1 LIKIVLLNISKR
13 IEIKIMKK
21 ISLFLALLAPGII
34 YADIL
39 LHVGN
44 LIDTD
49 NGEISKAVT
58 IRING
63 NKISEVT
70 KGYAIP
76 NKDDEIINL
85 KQSYVMPGFMDMHV
99 HLAQEYVPKAERES
113 KIEPE
118 YRTLF
123 AANAA
128 SKTLMAGFTT
138 VRNLGDGGMETI
150 SLREAIKQGLAI
162 GPRIFTSGKTIAT
175 TGGHGDP
182 TNGMPK
188 DNYAP
193 PTPEEGVIDSP
204 AEAIKAVRQRY
215 KDGTDGIKITAT
227 GGVLSVAK
235 SGENPQFTDAEL
247 LAIVSTA
254 NDYGLW
260 TAAHAHGKEG
270 MKRAVIAGINSIEHG
285 TYMDQEVMELMKAR
299 GTYYVPTIMAGDWVA
314 EKAKIPNFFPALVKP
329 KAEKIGPQIE
339 STFAA
344 AYKAGVKIAFGT
356 DSGVS
361 AHGDNWQ
368 EFILMTNAGMTNKDA
383 LKSATIETAK
393 LLRIEDKLGQIKP
406 GMLADIIAVQEN
418 PIDDIST
425 VKNVSFVMKDG
436 VIYKQNS

>member
-1 LIKIVLLNISKR
+1 
-13 IEIKIMKK
+13 MKK
-21 ISLFLALLAPGII
+21 ISLFLFLSISHFI
-34 YADIL
+34 NADTL

-44 LIDTD
+44 LLDTND
-49 NGEISKAVT
+49 GKVAKAVT
-58 IRING
+58 IKIKG
-63 NKISEVT
+63 NKITEIT
-70 KGYAIP
+70 KGYATP
-76 NKDDEIINL
+76 TQNDEVVNL
-85 KQSYVMPGFMDMHV
+85 KQSYVLPGFMDMHV
-99 HLAQEYVPKAERES
+99 HLAQEYVPKAERQS

-118 YRTLF
+118 YRALF

-128 SKTLMAGFTT
+128 SKTLMAGFTS
-138 VRNLGDGGMETI
+138 VRNVGDGGMETI
-150 SLREAIKQGLAI
+150 SLREAINQGLVI

-204 AEAIKAVRQRY
+204 EEAIKAVRQRY

-247 LAIVSTA
+247 IAIVSTA

-270 MKRAVIAGINSIEHG
+270 MKRAVLAGINSIEHG
-285 TYMDQEVMELMKAR
+285 TYMDQEIMDLMKAR

-314 EKAKIPNFFPALVKP
+314 EKAKIPNFFPSLVKP
-329 KAEKIGPQIE
+329 KAEKIGPQIT
-339 STFAA
+339 STFAQ

-368 EFILMTNAGMTNKDA
+368 EFILMTNAGMSNEDA

-393 LLRIEDKLGQIKP
+393 LLRVEDQLGQIKP
-406 GMLADIIAVQEN
+406 GMFADIIAFQKN
-418 PIDDIST
+418 PIEDISI

-436 VIYKQNS
+436 VIYK

>member
-1 LIKIVLLNISKR
+1 MFRINNYKKYMKKVALLFALSISALLN
-13 IEIKIMKK
+13 
-21 ISLFLALLAPGII
+21 
-34 YADIL
+34 ADTL

-44 LIDTD
+44 LLDTN

-58 IRING
+58 IRIKG
-63 NKISEVT
+63 NKILEVT
-70 KGYAIP
+70 KGYATP
-76 NKDDEIINL
+76 KKNDEIVNL
-85 KQSYVMPGFMDMHV
+85 KQSYVLPGFMDMHV
-99 HLAQEYVPKAERES
+99 HLAQEYVPKAERRS

-118 YRTLF
+118 YRALF

-128 SKTLMAGFTT
+128 SKTLMAGFTS

-150 SLREAIKQGLAI
+150 SLRDAIKEGLVI

-188 DNYAP
+188 DNYSP
-193 PTPEEGVIDSP
+193 PSPEEGVIDSP
-204 AEAIKAVRQRY
+204 EDAKKAVRQRY
-215 KDGTDGIKITAT
+215 KDGADGIKITAT

-235 SGENPQFTDAEL
+235 SGENPQFTDEEL
-247 LAIVSTA
+247 NSIVATA

-285 TYMDQEVMELMKAR
+285 TYMDQEVMDLMKSK

-329 KAEKIGPQIE
+329 KAEKIGPQIQ
-339 STFAA
+339 STFAK

-368 EFILMTNAGMTNKDA
+368 EFILMTNAGMTNQDA

-406 GMLADIIAVQEN
+406 GMLADIIAVQQN
-418 PIDDIST
+418 PVEDIST
-425 VKNVSFVMKDG
+425 VENVIFVMKDG
-436 VIYKQNS
+436 VIFKDNT

>member
-1 LIKIVLLNISKR
+1 
-13 IEIKIMKK
+13 MKK
-21 ISLFLALLAPGII
+21 VALLFALSISALI
-34 YADIL
+34 NADTL

-44 LIDTD
+44 LLDTN

-58 IRING
+58 IRIKG
-63 NKISEVT
+63 NKILEVT
-70 KGYAIP
+70 KGYATP
-76 NKDDEIINL
+76 KKNDEIVNL
-85 KQSYVMPGFMDMHV
+85 KQSYVLPGFMDMHV
-99 HLAQEYVPKAERES
+99 HLAQEYVPKAERRS

-118 YRTLF
+118 YRALF

-128 SKTLMAGFTT
+128 SKTLMAGFTS

-150 SLREAIKQGLAI
+150 SLRDAIKEGLVI

-188 DNYAP
+188 DNYSP
-193 PTPEEGVIDSP
+193 PSPEEGVIDSP
-204 AEAIKAVRQRY
+204 EDAKKAVRQRY
-215 KDGTDGIKITAT
+215 KDGADGIKITAT

-235 SGENPQFTDAEL
+235 SGENPQFTDEEL
-247 LAIVSTA
+247 NSIVATA

-285 TYMDQEVMELMKAR
+285 TYMDQEVMDLMKSK

-329 KAEKIGPQIE
+329 KAEKIGPQIQ
-339 STFAA
+339 STFAK

-368 EFILMTNAGMTNKDA
+368 EFILMTNAGMTNQDA

-406 GMLADIIAVQEN
+406 GMLADIIAVQQN
-418 PIDDIST
+418 PIEDIST
-425 VKNVSFVMKDG
+425 VKNVIFVMKDG
-436 VIYKQNS
+436 VIFKDNT

>member
-1 LIKIVLLNISKR
+1 
-13 IEIKIMKK
+13 MKK
-21 ISLFLALLAPGII
+21 ISLFLFLSISHFI
-34 YADIL
+34 NADTL

-44 LIDTD
+44 LIDTND
-49 NGEISKAVT
+49 GKVAKAVT
-58 IRING
+58 IKIKG
-63 NKISEVT
+63 NKIAEIT
-70 KGYAIP
+70 KGYATP
-76 NKDDEIINL
+76 KQNDEVVNL
-85 KQSYVMPGFMDMHV
+85 KQSYVLPGFMDMHV
-99 HLAQEYVPKAERES
+99 HLAQEYVPKAERQS

-118 YRTLF
+118 YRALF

-128 SKTLMAGFTT
+128 SKTLMAGFTS
-138 VRNLGDGGMETI
+138 VRNVGDGGMETI
-150 SLREAIKQGLAI
+150 SLREAINQGLVI

-204 AEAIKAVRQRY
+204 EEAIKAVRQRY

-247 LAIVSTA
+247 IAIVSTA

-270 MKRAVIAGINSIEHG
+270 MKRAVLAGINSIEHG
-285 TYMDQEVMELMKAR
+285 TYMDQEIMDLMKAR

-329 KAEKIGPQIE
+329 KAEKIGPQIT
-339 STFAA
+339 STFAQ

-368 EFILMTNAGMTNKDA
+368 EFILMTNAGMSNEDA

-393 LLRIEDKLGQIKP
+393 LLRVEDQLGQVKP
-406 GMLADIIAVQEN
+406 GMFADIIAFQKN
-418 PIDDIST
+418 PIEDISI

-436 VIYKQNS
+436 VIYKQSL

>member
-1 LIKIVLLNISKR
+1 
-13 IEIKIMKK
+13 MKK
-21 ISLFLALLAPGII
+21 ISLFLFLSISHFI
-34 YADIL
+34 NADTL

-44 LIDTD
+44 LLDTND
-49 NGEISKAVT
+49 GKIAKAVT
-58 IRING
+58 IKIKG
-63 NKISEVT
+63 NKIAEIT
-70 KGYAIP
+70 KGYATP
-76 NKDDEIINL
+76 KQNDEVVNL
-85 KQSYVMPGFMDMHV
+85 KQSYVLPGFMDMHV
-99 HLAQEYVPKAERES
+99 HLAQEYVPKAERQS

-118 YRTLF
+118 YRALF

-128 SKTLMAGFTT
+128 SKTLMAGFTS
-138 VRNLGDGGMETI
+138 VRNVGDGGMETI
-150 SLREAIKQGLAI
+150 SLREAINQGLVI

-204 AEAIKAVRQRY
+204 EEAIKAVRQRY

-247 LAIVSTA
+247 IAIVSTA

-270 MKRAVIAGINSIEHG
+270 MKRAVLAGINSIEHG
-285 TYMDQEVMELMKAR
+285 TYMDQEIMDLMKAR

-314 EKAKIPNFFPALVKP
+314 EKAKIPNFFPTLVKP
-329 KAEKIGPQIE
+329 KAEKIGPQIT
-339 STFAA
+339 STFAE

-368 EFILMTNAGMTNKDA
+368 EFILMTNAGMSNEDA

-393 LLRIEDKLGQIKP
+393 LLRMEDQLGQIKP
-406 GMLADIIAVQEN
+406 GMFADIIAFQKN
-418 PIDDIST
+418 PIEDISI
-425 VKNVSFVMKDG
+425 VENVSFVMKDG
-436 VIYKQNS
+436 VIYKQSL

>member
-1 LIKIVLLNISKR
+1 
-13 IEIKIMKK
+13 MKK
-21 ISLFLALLAPGII
+21 ISLFLFLSISHFI
-34 YADIL
+34 NADTL

-44 LIDTD
+44 LLDTND
-49 NGEISKAVT
+49 GKVAKAVT
-58 IRING
+58 IKIKG
-63 NKISEVT
+63 NKITEIT
-70 KGYAIP
+70 KGYATP
-76 NKDDEIINL
+76 TQNDEVVNL
-85 KQSYVMPGFMDMHV
+85 KQSYVLPGFMDMHV
-99 HLAQEYVPKAERES
+99 HLAQEYVPKAERQS

-118 YRTLF
+118 YRALF

-128 SKTLMAGFTT
+128 SKTLMAGFTS
-138 VRNLGDGGMETI
+138 VRNVGDGGMETI
-150 SLREAIKQGLAI
+150 SLREAINQGLVI

-204 AEAIKAVRQRY
+204 EEAIKAVRQRY

-247 LAIVSTA
+247 IAIVSTA

-270 MKRAVIAGINSIEHG
+270 MKRAVLAGINSIEHG
-285 TYMDQEVMELMKAR
+285 TYMDQEIMDLMKAR

-329 KAEKIGPQIE
+329 KAEKIGPQIT
-339 STFAA
+339 STFAE

-368 EFILMTNAGMTNKDA
+368 EFILMTNAGMSNEDA

-393 LLRIEDKLGQIKP
+393 LLRMEDQLGQIKP
-406 GMLADIIAVQEN
+406 GMFADIIAFQKN
-418 PIDDIST
+418 PIEDISI
-425 VKNVSFVMKDG
+425 VENVSFVMKDG
-436 VIYKQNS
+436 VIYKQSL

>member
-1 LIKIVLLNISKR
+1 
-13 IEIKIMKK
+13 MKK
-21 ISLFLALLAPGII
+21 ISLFLFLSISHLIN
-34 YADIL
+34 ADTL

-44 LIDTD
+44 LLDTND
-49 NGEISKAVT
+49 GKVAKAVT
-58 IRING
+58 IKIKG
-63 NKISEVT
+63 NKITEIT
-70 KGYAIP
+70 KGYATP
-76 NKDDEIINL
+76 TQNDEVVNL
-85 KQSYVMPGFMDMHV
+85 KQSYVLPGFMDMHV
-99 HLAQEYVPKAERES
+99 HLAQEYVPKAERQS

-118 YRTLF
+118 YRALF

-128 SKTLMAGFTT
+128 SKTLMAGFTS
-138 VRNLGDGGMETI
+138 VRNVGDGGMETI
-150 SLREAIKQGLAI
+150 SLREAINQGLVI

-204 AEAIKAVRQRY
+204 EEAIKAVRQRY

-247 LAIVSTA
+247 IAIVSTA

-270 MKRAVIAGINSIEHG
+270 MKRAVLAGINSIEHG
-285 TYMDQEVMELMKAR
+285 TYMDQEIMDLMKAR

-329 KAEKIGPQIE
+329 KAEKIGPQIT
-339 STFAA
+339 STFAR
-344 AYKAGVKIAFGT
+344 AYEAGVKIAFGT

-368 EFILMTNAGMTNKDA
+368 EFILMTNAGMSNEDA

-393 LLRIEDKLGQIKP
+393 LLRVEDQLGQIKP
-406 GMLADIIAVQEN
+406 GMFADIIAFQKN
-418 PIDDIST
+418 PIEDISI
-425 VKNVSFVMKDG
+425 VENVSFVMKDG
-436 VIYKQNS
+436 VIYKQSL

>member
-1 LIKIVLLNISKR
+1 
-13 IEIKIMKK
+13 MKK
-21 ISLFLALLAPGII
+21 ISLFLFLSISHFI
-34 YADIL
+34 NADTL

-44 LIDTD
+44 LLDTND
-49 NGEISKAVT
+49 GKVAKAVT
-58 IRING
+58 IKIKG
-63 NKISEVT
+63 NKITEIT
-70 KGYAIP
+70 KGYATP
-76 NKDDEIINL
+76 TKNDEVVNL
-85 KQSYVMPGFMDMHV
+85 KQSYVLPGFMDMHV
-99 HLAQEYVPKAERES
+99 HLAQEYVPKAERQS

-118 YRTLF
+118 YRALF

-128 SKTLMAGFTT
+128 SKTLMAGFTS
-138 VRNLGDGGMETI
+138 VRNVGDGGMETI
-150 SLREAIKQGLAI
+150 SLREAINQGLVI

-204 AEAIKAVRQRY
+204 EEAIKAVRQRY

-247 LAIVSTA
+247 IAIVSTA

-270 MKRAVIAGINSIEHG
+270 MKRAVLAGINSIEHG
-285 TYMDQEVMELMKAR
+285 TYMDQEIMDLMKAR

-329 KAEKIGPQIE
+329 KAEKIGPQIT
-339 STFAA
+339 STFAQ

-368 EFILMTNAGMTNKDA
+368 EFILMTNAGMSNEDA

-393 LLRIEDKLGQIKP
+393 LLRMEDQLGQIKP
-406 GMLADIIAVQEN
+406 GMFADIIAFQKN
-418 PIDDIST
+418 PIEDISI

-436 VIYKQNS
+436 VIYKQSL

>member
-1 LIKIVLLNISKR
+1 MFR
-13 IEIKIMKK
+13 INNHKKYMKK
-21 ISLFLALLAPGII
+21 VALLFALSISALI
-34 YADIL
+34 NADTL

-44 LIDTD
+44 LLDTD

-58 IRING
+58 IRIKG
-63 NKISEVT
+63 NKILEVT
-70 KGYAIP
+70 KGYATP
-76 NKDDEIINL
+76 KKNDEIVNL
-85 KQSYVMPGFMDMHV
+85 KQSYVLPGFMDMHV
-99 HLAQEYVPKAERES
+99 HLAQEYVPKAERRS

-118 YRTLF
+118 YRALF

-128 SKTLMAGFTT
+128 SKTLMAGFTS

-150 SLREAIKQGLAI
+150 SLRDAIKEGLVI

-188 DNYAP
+188 DNYSP
-193 PTPEEGVIDSP
+193 PSPEEGVVDSP
-204 AEAIKAVRQRY
+204 EDAKKAVRQRY
-215 KDGTDGIKITAT
+215 KDGADGIKITAT

-235 SGENPQFTDAEL
+235 SGENPQFTDDEL
-247 LAIVSTA
+247 NSIVATA

-285 TYMDQEVMELMKAR
+285 TYMDQEVMDLMKSK

-329 KAEKIGPQIE
+329 KAEKIGPQIQ
-339 STFAA
+339 STFAK

-368 EFILMTNAGMTNKDA
+368 EFILMTNAGMTNQDA

-406 GMLADIIAVQEN
+406 GMLADIIAVQQN
-418 PIDDIST
+418 PVEDIST
-425 VKNVSFVMKDG
+425 VENVIFVMKDG
-436 VIYKQNS
+436 VIFKDNT

>member
-1 LIKIVLLNISKR
+1 
-13 IEIKIMKK
+13 MKK
-21 ISLFLALLAPGII
+21 ISLFLFLLISHFI
-34 YADIL
+34 NADTL

-44 LIDTD
+44 LLDTND
-49 NGEISKAVT
+49 GKVAKAVT
-58 IRING
+58 IKIKG
-63 NKISEVT
+63 NKIAEIT
-70 KGYAIP
+70 KGYATP
-76 NKDDEIINL
+76 TQNDEVVNL
-85 KQSYVMPGFMDMHV
+85 KQSYVLPGFMDMHV
-99 HLAQEYVPKAERES
+99 HLAQEYVPKAERQS

-118 YRTLF
+118 YRALF

-128 SKTLMAGFTT
+128 SKTLMAGFTS
-138 VRNLGDGGMETI
+138 VRNVGDGGMETI
-150 SLREAIKQGLAI
+150 SLREAINQGLVI

-204 AEAIKAVRQRY
+204 EEAIKAVRQRY

-247 LAIVSTA
+247 IAIVTTA

-270 MKRAVIAGINSIEHG
+270 MKRAVLAGINSIEHG
-285 TYMDQEVMELMKAR
+285 TYMDQEIMDLMKAR

-329 KAEKIGPQIE
+329 KAEKIGPQIT
-339 STFAA
+339 STFAQ

-368 EFILMTNAGMTNKDA
+368 EFILMANAGMSNEDA

-393 LLRIEDKLGQIKP
+393 LLRVEDQLGQIKP
-406 GMLADIIAVQEN
+406 GMFADIIAFQKN
-418 PIDDIST
+418 PIEDISI

-436 VIYKQNS
+436 VIYKQSL

>member
-1 LIKIVLLNISKR
+1 
-13 IEIKIMKK
+13 MKK
-21 ISLFLALLAPGII
+21 IALILFLSVSNLII
-34 YADIL
+34 ADTL

-49 NGEISKAVT
+49 SGDITKAVT
-58 IRING
+58 IRVIG
-63 NKISEVT
+63 NEISEVT
-70 KGYAIP
+70 KGYANP
-76 NKDDEIINL
+76 NKNDQVINL
-85 KQSYVMPGFMDMHV
+85 KQSFVLPGFMDMHV

-118 YRTLF
+118 YRALF

-128 SKTLMAGFTT
+128 SKTLMAGFTS

-150 SLREAIKQGLAI
+150 SLREAIRKGLAI

-188 DNYAP
+188 DNYSP

-204 AEAIKAVRQRY
+204 EEAIKAVRQRY

-235 SGENPQFTDAEL
+235 SGENPQFTNAEL
-247 LAIVSTA
+247 IAIIATA

-285 TYMDQEVMELMKAR
+285 TYMDQEVMDLMKAR

-314 EKAKIPNFFPALVKP
+314 KKAKIPNFFPALVKP
-329 KAEKIGPQIE
+329 KAEKIGPQIQ
-339 STFAA
+339 STFAK

-368 EFILMTNAGMTNKDA
+368 EFILMTDAGMSNKDA

-393 LLRIEDKLGQIKP
+393 LLRVEDKLGQIKP
-406 GMLADIIAVQEN
+406 GMLADIIAVQNN
-418 PIDDIST
+418 PIEDIST

>member
-1 LIKIVLLNISKR
+1 
-13 IEIKIMKK
+13 MKK
-21 ISLFLALLAPGII
+21 IALLFTLSISALIN
-34 YADIL
+34 ADTL

-44 LIDTD
+44 LLDTN

-58 IRING
+58 IRIKG
-63 NKISEVT
+63 NKILEVT
-70 KGYAIP
+70 KGYATP
-76 NKDDEIINL
+76 KKNDEIVNL
-85 KQSYVMPGFMDMHV
+85 KQSYVLPGFMDMHV
-99 HLAQEYVPKAERES
+99 HLAQEYVPKAERRS

-118 YRTLF
+118 YRALF

-128 SKTLMAGFTT
+128 SKTLMAGFTS

-150 SLREAIKQGLAI
+150 SLRDAIKEGLVI

-188 DNYAP
+188 DNYSP
-193 PTPEEGVIDSP
+193 PSPEEGVIDSP
-204 AEAIKAVRQRY
+204 EDAKKAVRQRY
-215 KDGTDGIKITAT
+215 KDGADGIKITAT

-235 SGENPQFTDAEL
+235 SGENPQFTDEEL
-247 LAIVSTA
+247 NSIVATA

-285 TYMDQEVMELMKAR
+285 TYMDQEVMDLMKSR

-329 KAEKIGPQIE
+329 KAEKIGPQIQ
-339 STFAA
+339 STFAK

-368 EFILMTNAGMTNKDA
+368 EFILMTNAGMTNQDA

-406 GMLADIIAVQEN
+406 GMLADIIAVQQN
-418 PIDDIST
+418 PVEDIST
-425 VKNVSFVMKDG
+425 VENVIFVMKDG
-436 VIYKQNS
+436 VIYKDNT

>member
-1 LIKIVLLNISKR
+1 
-13 IEIKIMKK
+13 MKK
-21 ISLFLALLAPGII
+21 ITFLFALSISNFII
-34 YADIL
+34 ADTL

-44 LIDTD
+44 LLDTS

-58 IRING
+58 IRIFE
-63 NKISEVT
+63 NKITEVT
-70 KGYAIP
+70 KGYATP
-76 NKDDEIINL
+76 KKNDEVVNL
-85 KQSYVMPGFMDMHV
+85 KQSYVLPGFMDMHV
-99 HLAQEYVPKAERES
+99 HLAQEYLPKAERQS
-113 KIEPE
+113 KVEPE
-118 YRTLF
+118 FRALF

-128 SKTLMAGFTT
+128 SKTLMAGFTS
-138 VRNLGDGGMETI
+138 VRNLGDGGMDTI

-182 TNGMPK
+182 TNGMSK
-188 DNYAP
+188 DRYVP
-193 PTPEEGVIDSP
+193 PSPEEGVIDSP
-204 AEAIKAVRQRY
+204 QDAIKAVRQRY

-235 SGENPQFTDAEL
+235 SGENPQFTDEEL
-247 LAIVSTA
+247 RAIVTTA

-270 MKRAVIAGINSIEHG
+270 MKRAVLAGINSIEHG
-285 TYMDQEVMELMKAR
+285 TYMDQEVMDLMKAK

-329 KAEKIGPQIE
+329 KAEKIGPQIQ
-339 STFAA
+339 STFSQ

-393 LLRIEDKLGQIKP
+393 LLRMEEMLGQIKP
-406 GMLADIIAVQEN
+406 GMLADIIAVKKN
-418 PIDDIST
+418 PIQDISA
-425 VKNVSFVMKDG
+425 VENVSFVMKDG
-436 VIYKQNS
+436 VIYKQD

>member
-1 LIKIVLLNISKR
+1 
-13 IEIKIMKK
+13 MKK
-21 ISLFLALLAPGII
+21 VALLFALSISALI
-34 YADIL
+34 NADTL

-44 LIDTD
+44 LLDTN

-58 IRING
+58 IRIKG
-63 NKISEVT
+63 NKILEVT
-70 KGYAIP
+70 KGYATP
-76 NKDDEIINL
+76 KKNDEIVNL
-85 KQSYVMPGFMDMHV
+85 KQSYVLPGFMDMHV
-99 HLAQEYVPKAERES
+99 HLAQEYVPKAERRS

-118 YRTLF
+118 YRALF

-128 SKTLMAGFTT
+128 SKTLMAGFTS

-150 SLREAIKQGLAI
+150 SLRDAIKEGLVI

-188 DNYAP
+188 DNYSP
-193 PTPEEGVIDSP
+193 PSPEEGVIDSP
-204 AEAIKAVRQRY
+204 EDAKKAVRQRY
-215 KDGTDGIKITAT
+215 KDGADGIKITAT

-235 SGENPQFTDAEL
+235 SGENPQFTDEEL
-247 LAIVSTA
+247 NSIVATA

-270 MKRAVIAGINSIEHG
+270 MKRAVMAGINSIEHG
-285 TYMDQEVMELMKAR
+285 TYMDQEVMDLMKSK

-329 KAEKIGPQIE
+329 KAEKIGPQIQ
-339 STFAA
+339 STFAK

-368 EFILMTNAGMTNKDA
+368 EFILMTNAGMTNQDA

-406 GMLADIIAVQEN
+406 GMLADIIAVQQN
-418 PIDDIST
+418 PVEDIST
-425 VKNVSFVMKDG
+425 VENVIFVMKDG
-436 VIYKQNS
+436 VIFKDNT

>member
-1 LIKIVLLNISKR
+1 MKN
-13 IEIKIMKK
+13 MKK
-21 ISLFLALLAPGII
+21 INLLLVLLISGLGN
-34 YADIL
+34 ADTL

-44 LIDTD
+44 LLDTN

-58 IRING
+58 IRIAG

-70 KGYAIP
+70 KGYATP
-76 NKDDEIINL
+76 KKDDEVVNL
-85 KQSYVMPGFMDMHV
+85 KQSYVLPGFMDMHV
-99 HLAQEYVPKAERES
+99 HLAQEYVPKAERQS

-118 YRTLF
+118 YRALF

-128 SKTLMAGFTT
+128 KKTLMAGFTS

-204 AEAIKAVRQRY
+204 EEAIKAVRQRY

-247 LAIVSTA
+247 VAIVTTA

-285 TYMDQEVMELMKAR
+285 TYMDQEVMDLMKAR

-329 KAEKIGPQIE
+329 KAEKIGPQIQ
-339 STFAA
+339 STFAE

-368 EFILMTNAGMTNKDA
+368 EFILMTNAGMSNKDA

-393 LLRIEDKLGQIKP
+393 LLKVEDKLGQIKP
-406 GMLADIIAVQEN
+406 GMLADIIAVQKN
-418 PIDDIST
+418 PIEDIST
-425 VKNVSFVMKDG
+425 VENVSFVMKDG
-436 VIYKQNS
+436 VIYKQSS

>member
-1 LIKIVLLNISKR
+1 MFR
-13 IEIKIMKK
+13 INNYKKYMKK
-21 ISLFLALLAPGII
+21 VALLFALSISALI
-34 YADIL
+34 NADTL

-44 LIDTD
+44 LLDTN

-58 IRING
+58 IRIKG
-63 NKISEVT
+63 NKILEVT
-70 KGYAIP
+70 KGYATP
-76 NKDDEIINL
+76 KKNDEIVNL
-85 KQSYVMPGFMDMHV
+85 KQSYVLPGFMDMHV
-99 HLAQEYVPKAERES
+99 HLAQEYVPKAERRS

-118 YRTLF
+118 YRALF

-128 SKTLMAGFTT
+128 SKTLMAGFTS

-150 SLREAIKQGLAI
+150 SLRDAIKEGLVI

-188 DNYAP
+188 DNYSP
-193 PTPEEGVIDSP
+193 PSPEEGVIDSP
-204 AEAIKAVRQRY
+204 EDAKKAVRQRY
-215 KDGTDGIKITAT
+215 KDGADGIKITAT

-235 SGENPQFTDAEL
+235 SGENPQFTDEEL
-247 LAIVSTA
+247 NSIVATA

-285 TYMDQEVMELMKAR
+285 TYMDQEVMDLMKSK

-329 KAEKIGPQIE
+329 KAEKIGPQIQ
-339 STFAA
+339 STFAK

-368 EFILMTNAGMTNKDA
+368 EFILMTNAGMTNQDA

-406 GMLADIIAVQEN
+406 GMLADIIAVRQNPVEN
-418 PIDDIST
+418 IST
-425 VKNVSFVMKDG
+425 VENVIFVMKDG
-436 VIYKQNS
+436 VIYKDNT

>member
-1 LIKIVLLNISKR
+1 
-13 IEIKIMKK
+13 MKK
-21 ISLFLALLAPGII
+21 INFLLVLLISGLTN
-34 YADIL
+34 ADTL

-44 LIDTD
+44 LLDTN

-58 IRING
+58 IRISG
-63 NKISEVT
+63 NKISEIT
-70 KGYAIP
+70 KGYATP
-76 NKDDEIINL
+76 KKDDEVVNL
-85 KQSYVMPGFMDMHV
+85 KQSFVLPGFMDMHV
-99 HLAQEYVPKAERES
+99 HLAQEYVPKAERQL

-118 YRTLF
+118 YRALF

-128 SKTLMAGFTT
+128 TKTLMAGFTS

-182 TNGMPK
+182 TNGMSK
-188 DNYAP
+188 DNYTP

-204 AEAIKAVRQRY
+204 EEAIKAVRQRY

-247 LAIVSTA
+247 VAIVTTA

-285 TYMDQEVMELMKAR
+285 TYMDQEVMDLMKAR

-329 KAEKIGPQIE
+329 KAEKIGPQIQ
-339 STFAA
+339 STFAE

-368 EFILMTNAGMTNKDA
+368 EFILMTNAGMSNKDA

-393 LLRIEDKLGQIKP
+393 LLKVEDKLGQIKP
-406 GMLADIIAVQEN
+406 GMLADIIAVKKN
-418 PIDDIST
+418 PIEDIST
-425 VKNVSFVMKDG
+425 VENVSFVMKDG
-436 VIYKQNS
+436 VIYKQSS

>member
-1 LIKIVLLNISKR
+1 MFKR
-13 IEIKIMKK
+13 KK
-21 ISLFLALLAPGII
+21 K
-34 YADIL
+34 
-39 LHVGN
+39 V
-44 LIDTD
+44 
-49 NGEISKAVT
+49 
-58 IRING
+58 
-63 NKISEVT
+63 
-70 KGYAIP
+70 
-76 NKDDEIINL
+76 
-85 KQSYVMPGFMDMHV
+85 
-99 HLAQEYVPKAERES
+99 

-128 SKTLMAGFTT
+128 SKTLMAGFTS

-188 DNYAP
+188 DTFNFAP

-270 MKRAVIAGINSIEHG
+270 MKE
-285 TYMDQEVMELMKAR
+285 QL
-299 GTYYVPTIMAGDWVA
+299 
-314 EKAKIPNFFPALVKP
+314 
-329 KAEKIGPQIE
+329 
-339 STFAA
+339 
-344 AYKAGVKIAFGT
+344 
-356 DSGVS
+356 
-361 AHGDNWQ
+361 
-368 EFILMTNAGMTNKDA
+368 
-383 LKSATIETAK
+383 
-393 LLRIEDKLGQIKP
+393 
-406 GMLADIIAVQEN
+406 
-418 PIDDIST
+418 
-425 VKNVSFVMKDG
+425 
-436 VIYKQNS
+436 

>member
-1 LIKIVLLNISKR
+1 
-13 IEIKIMKK
+13 MKK
-21 ISLFLALLAPGII
+21 ISLFLFLSISHFI
-34 YADIL
+34 NADTL

-44 LIDTD
+44 LLDTND
-49 NGEISKAVT
+49 GKVAKAVT
-58 IRING
+58 IKIKG
-63 NKISEVT
+63 NKITEIT
-70 KGYAIP
+70 KGYATP
-76 NKDDEIINL
+76 TQNDEVVNL
-85 KQSYVMPGFMDMHV
+85 KQSYVLPGFMDMHV
-99 HLAQEYVPKAERES
+99 HLAQEYVPKAERQS

-118 YRTLF
+118 YRALF

-128 SKTLMAGFTT
+128 SKTLMAGFTS
-138 VRNLGDGGMETI
+138 VRNVGDGGMETI
-150 SLREAIKQGLAI
+150 SLREAINQGLVI

-204 AEAIKAVRQRY
+204 EEAIKAVRQRY

-247 LAIVSTA
+247 IAIVSTA

-270 MKRAVIAGINSIEHG
+270 MKRAVLAGINSIEHG
-285 TYMDQEVMELMKAR
+285 TYMDQEIMDLMKAR

-329 KAEKIGPQIE
+329 KAEKIGPQIT
-339 STFAA
+339 STFAQ

-368 EFILMTNAGMTNKDA
+368 EFILMTNAGMSNEDA

-393 LLRIEDKLGQIKP
+393 LLRMEDQLGQIKP
-406 GMLADIIAVQEN
+406 GMFADIIAFQKN
-418 PIDDIST
+418 PTEDISI

-436 VIYKQNS
+436 VIYKQSL

>member
-1 LIKIVLLNISKR
+1 
-13 IEIKIMKK
+13 MKK
-21 ISLFLALLAPGII
+21 ISLFLFLSISHFI
-34 YADIL
+34 NADTL

-44 LIDTD
+44 LLDTND
-49 NGEISKAVT
+49 GKVAKAVT
-58 IRING
+58 IKIKG
-63 NKISEVT
+63 NKITEIT
-70 KGYAIP
+70 KGYATP
-76 NKDDEIINL
+76 TKNDEVVNL
-85 KQSYVMPGFMDMHV
+85 KQSYVLPGFMDMHV
-99 HLAQEYVPKAERES
+99 HLAQEYLPKAERQS

-118 YRTLF
+118 YRALF

-128 SKTLMAGFTT
+128 SKTLMAGFTS
-138 VRNLGDGGMETI
+138 VRNVGDGGMETI
-150 SLREAIKQGLAI
+150 SLREAINQGLVI

-204 AEAIKAVRQRY
+204 EEAIKAVRQRY

-247 LAIVSTA
+247 IAIVSTA

-270 MKRAVIAGINSIEHG
+270 MKRAVLAGINSIEHG
-285 TYMDQEVMELMKAR
+285 TYMDQEIMDLMKAR

-329 KAEKIGPQIE
+329 KAEKIGPQIT
-339 STFAA
+339 STFAQ

-368 EFILMTNAGMTNKDA
+368 EFILMTNAGMSNEDA

-393 LLRIEDKLGQIKP
+393 LLRVEDQLGQIKP
-406 GMLADIIAVQEN
+406 GMFADIIAFQKN
-418 PIDDIST
+418 PTEDISI

-436 VIYKQNS
+436 VIYKQSL

>member
-1 LIKIVLLNISKR
+1 MFR
-13 IEIKIMKK
+13 INNHKKYMKK
-21 ISLFLALLAPGII
+21 IALLFTLSISALIN
-34 YADIL
+34 ADTL

-44 LIDTD
+44 LLDTN

-58 IRING
+58 IRIKG
-63 NKISEVT
+63 NKILEVT
-70 KGYAIP
+70 KGYATP
-76 NKDDEIINL
+76 KKNDEIVNL
-85 KQSYVMPGFMDMHV
+85 KQSYVLPGFMDMHV
-99 HLAQEYVPKAERES
+99 HLAQEYVPKAERRS

-118 YRTLF
+118 YRALF

-128 SKTLMAGFTT
+128 SKTLMAGFTS

-150 SLREAIKQGLAI
+150 SLRDAIKEGLVI

-188 DNYAP
+188 DNYSP
-193 PTPEEGVIDSP
+193 PSPEEGVIDSP
-204 AEAIKAVRQRY
+204 EDAKKAVRQRY
-215 KDGTDGIKITAT
+215 KDGADGIKITAT

-235 SGENPQFTDAEL
+235 SGENPQFTDEEL
-247 LAIVSTA
+247 NSIVATA

-285 TYMDQEVMELMKAR
+285 TYMDQEVMDLMKSK

-329 KAEKIGPQIE
+329 KAEKIGPQIQ
-339 STFAA
+339 STFAK

-368 EFILMTNAGMTNKDA
+368 EFILMTNAGMTNQDA

-406 GMLADIIAVQEN
+406 GMLADIIAVQQN
-418 PIDDIST
+418 PVEDIST
-425 VKNVSFVMKDG
+425 VENVIFVMKDG
-436 VIYKQNS
+436 VIFKDNT

>member
-1 LIKIVLLNISKR
+1 
-13 IEIKIMKK
+13 MKK
-21 ISLFLALLAPGII
+21 ISLFLFLSISHFI
-34 YADIL
+34 NADTL

-44 LIDTD
+44 LLDTND
-49 NGEISKAVT
+49 GKVAKAVT
-58 IRING
+58 IKIKG
-63 NKISEVT
+63 NKIAEIT
-70 KGYAIP
+70 KGYATP
-76 NKDDEIINL
+76 KQNDEVVNL
-85 KQSYVMPGFMDMHV
+85 KQSYVLPGFMDMHV
-99 HLAQEYVPKAERES
+99 HLAQEYVPKAERQS

-118 YRTLF
+118 YRALF

-128 SKTLMAGFTT
+128 SKTLMAGFTS
-138 VRNLGDGGMETI
+138 VRNVGDGGMETI
-150 SLREAIKQGLAI
+150 SLREAINQGLVI

-204 AEAIKAVRQRY
+204 EEAIKAVRQRY

-247 LAIVSTA
+247 IAIVSTA

-270 MKRAVIAGINSIEHG
+270 MKRAVLAGINSIEHG
-285 TYMDQEVMELMKAR
+285 TYMDQEIMDLMKAR

-329 KAEKIGPQIE
+329 KAEKIGPQIT
-339 STFAA
+339 STFAE

-368 EFILMTNAGMTNKDA
+368 EFILMTNAGMSNEDA

-393 LLRIEDKLGQIKP
+393 LLRVEDQLGQIKP
-406 GMLADIIAVQEN
+406 GMFADIIAFQKN
-418 PIDDIST
+418 PTEDISI

-436 VIYKQNS
+436 VIYKQSL

>member
-1 LIKIVLLNISKR
+1 
-13 IEIKIMKK
+13 MKK
-21 ISLFLALLAPGII
+21 ISLFLFLSISHFI
-34 YADIL
+34 NADTL
-39 LHVGN
+39 LHVGS
-44 LIDTD
+44 LLDTND
-49 NGEISKAVT
+49 GKVAKAVT
-58 IRING
+58 IKIKG
-63 NKISEVT
+63 NKITEIT
-70 KGYAIP
+70 KGYATP
-76 NKDDEIINL
+76 TQNDEVVNL
-85 KQSYVMPGFMDMHV
+85 KQSYVLPGFMDMHV
-99 HLAQEYVPKAERES
+99 HLAQEYVPKAERQS

-118 YRTLF
+118 YRALF

-128 SKTLMAGFTT
+128 SKTLMAGFTS
-138 VRNLGDGGMETI
+138 VRNVGDGGMETI
-150 SLREAIKQGLAI
+150 SLREAINQGLVI

-204 AEAIKAVRQRY
+204 EEAIKAVRQRY

-247 LAIVSTA
+247 IAIVSTA

-270 MKRAVIAGINSIEHG
+270 MKRAVLAGINSIEHG
-285 TYMDQEVMELMKAR
+285 TYMDQEIMDLMKAR

-329 KAEKIGPQIE
+329 KAEKIGPQIT
-339 STFAA
+339 STFAQ

-368 EFILMTNAGMTNKDA
+368 EFILMTNAGMSNEDA

-393 LLRIEDKLGQIKP
+393 LLRVEDQLGQIKP
-406 GMLADIIAVQEN
+406 GMFADIIAFQKN
-418 PIDDIST
+418 PIEDISI

-436 VIYKQNS
+436 VIYKQSL

>member
-1 LIKIVLLNISKR
+1 
-13 IEIKIMKK
+13 MKK
-21 ISLFLALLAPGII
+21 IALILFLSVSNFII
-34 YADIL
+34 ADTL

-49 NGEISKAVT
+49 SGDITKAVT
-58 IRING
+58 IRVIG
-63 NKISEVT
+63 NEISGVT
-70 KGYAIP
+70 KGYANP
-76 NKDDEIINL
+76 NKNDQVINL
-85 KQSYVMPGFMDMHV
+85 KQSFVLPGFMDMHV

-118 YRTLF
+118 YRALF

-128 SKTLMAGFTT
+128 SKTLMAGFTS

-150 SLREAIKQGLAI
+150 SLREAIRKGLAI

-188 DNYAP
+188 DNYSP

-204 AEAIKAVRQRY
+204 EEAIKAVRQRY

-235 SGENPQFTDAEL
+235 SGENPQFTNAEL
-247 LAIVSTA
+247 IAIIATA

-285 TYMDQEVMELMKAR
+285 TYMDQEVMDLMKAR

-314 EKAKIPNFFPALVKP
+314 KKAKIPNFFPALVKP
-329 KAEKIGPQIE
+329 KAEKIGPQIQ
-339 STFAA
+339 STFAK

-368 EFILMTNAGMTNKDA
+368 EFILMTDAGMSNKDA

-393 LLRIEDKLGQIKP
+393 LLRVEDKLGQIKP
-406 GMLADIIAVQEN
+406 GMLADIIAVQNN
-418 PIDDIST
+418 PIEDIST

>member
-1 LIKIVLLNISKR
+1 
-13 IEIKIMKK
+13 MKK
-21 ISLFLALLAPGII
+21 ISLFLFLSISHFI
-34 YADIL
+34 NADTL

-44 LIDTD
+44 LLDTND
-49 NGEISKAVT
+49 GKVAKAVT
-58 IRING
+58 IKIKG
-63 NKISEVT
+63 NKITEIT
-70 KGYAIP
+70 KGYATP
-76 NKDDEIINL
+76 TQNDEVVNL
-85 KQSYVMPGFMDMHV
+85 KQSYVLPGFMDMHV
-99 HLAQEYVPKAERES
+99 HLAQEYVPKAERQS

-118 YRTLF
+118 YRALF

-128 SKTLMAGFTT
+128 SKTLMAGFTS
-138 VRNLGDGGMETI
+138 VRNVGDGGMETI
-150 SLREAIKQGLAI
+150 SLREAINQGLVI

-204 AEAIKAVRQRY
+204 EEAIKAVRQRY

-247 LAIVSTA
+247 IAIVSTA

-270 MKRAVIAGINSIEHG
+270 MKRAVLAGINSIEHG
-285 TYMDQEVMELMKAR
+285 TYMDQEIMDLMKAR

-329 KAEKIGPQIE
+329 KAEKIGPQIT
-339 STFAA
+339 STFAQ
-344 AYKAGVKIAFGT
+344 AYEAGVKIAFGT

-368 EFILMTNAGMTNKDA
+368 EFILMTNAGMSNEDA

-393 LLRIEDKLGQIKP
+393 LLRVEDQLGQIKP
-406 GMLADIIAVQEN
+406 GMFADIIAFQKN
-418 PIDDIST
+418 PTEDISI

-436 VIYKQNS
+436 VIYKQSL